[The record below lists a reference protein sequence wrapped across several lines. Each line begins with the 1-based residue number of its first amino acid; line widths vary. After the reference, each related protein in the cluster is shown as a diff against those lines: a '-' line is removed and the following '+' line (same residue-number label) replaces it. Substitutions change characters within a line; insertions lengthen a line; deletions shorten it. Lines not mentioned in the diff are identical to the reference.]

1 VRRFSLFE
9 RHHTY
14 TEMQI
19 SIAFKLTVAKFC
31 NSTFVLLGAN
41 VILGNYQ
48 SNLWFDNGNLIQDVF
63 VSVILNCY
71 LGTILQI
78 FDIGYIL

>member
-19 SIAFKLTVAKFC
+19 SIAFKLTVARFC

-41 VILGNYQ
+41 VITGDYS
-48 SNLWFDNGNLIQDVF
+48 SNKWFNGGNLV
-63 VSVILNCY
+63 
-71 LGTILQI
+71 
-78 FDIGYIL
+78 